1 MNTTPYAPRI
11 PIREYLARRGIV
23 PRYERNGYGMYLSPL
38 REERTPSFKVNYQ
51 KDLWYDFGIGE
62 GGTLL
67 ALIMRLERCSCSEAF
82 EHLQH
87 AAEGTVSLLAARI
100 CERYAVPTESPNF
113 QPVLRIL
120 SDAPLRHPA
129 LLGYL
134 TSRGIVPGIAAAY
147 CREVCYQVRSR
158 RFFAIGFRNDCGG
171 WELRSERFKGSSS
184 PKHITTFDNRSDTV
198 IAFEGF
204 MDFLAYLS
212 LKHPERLRIDAAVLN
227 SVVNLPKAIPFLSRH
242 PVIHAFFD
250 NDEAGR
256 KTTSDLIR
264 RCPRNQVIDHAQLY
278 RDYKDFNDFWIAR
291 KRLRD
296 DSEEAKTE
304 SRKPQLR
311 PKGGMKV

>member
-11 PIREYLARRGIV
+11 PIREYLARRGIL

-51 KDLWYDFGIGE
+51 KNLWYDFGIGE
-62 GGTLL
+62 GGTLP
-67 ALIMRLERCSCSEAF
+67 ALIMRLERCSRSEAF

-100 CERYAVPTESPNF
+100 CERYAVPTEGPNS
-113 QPVLRIL
+113 QPALRIL

-129 LLGYL
+129 LFGYL
-134 TSRGIVPGIAAAY
+134 ASRGIVPGIAAAY
-147 CREVCYQVRSR
+147 CREVRYQVRNHC
-158 RFFAIGFRNDCGG
+158 FFAIGFRNDCGS

-184 PKHITTFDNRSDTV
+184 PKHITTIDNRSDTV

-256 KTTSDLIR
+256 RTLAELTR
-264 RCPRNQVIDHAQLY
+264 QCPRSQVIDHAHLY
-278 RDYKDFNDFWIAR
+278 RDYKDLNNFWIAR
-291 KRLRD
+291 KRLRN

-311 PKGGMKV
+311 PQGGMKV

>member
-1 MNTTPYAPRI
+1 MNTTPYAPQI
-11 PIREYLARRGIV
+11 PIREYLARRGIL
-23 PRYERNGYGMYLSPL
+23 PWYERNGYGMYLSPL

-67 ALIMRLERCSCSEAF
+67 TLIMRLERCSRSEAF

-87 AAEGTVSLLAARI
+87 AAEGTISLLAARI
-100 CERYAVPTESPNF
+100 CERYAVPTESPHS
-113 QPVLRIL
+113 QPALRIL

-134 TSRGIVPGIAAAY
+134 ASRGIVPGIAAAY
-147 CREVCYQVRSR
+147 CREVRYQVRSR
-158 RFFAIGFRNDCGG
+158 CFFAIGFRNDCGG

-184 PKHITTFDNRSDTV
+184 PKQITTIDHQSDKV
-198 IAFEGF
+198 IVFEGF
-204 MDFLAYLS
+204 MDFLACLS
-212 LKHPERLRIDAAVLN
+212 MKHSAPLGIDAAVLN
-227 SVVNLPKAIPFLSRH
+227 SVVNLPKALPFLERH
-242 PVIHAFFD
+242 PTIHAFLD

-256 KTTSDLIR
+256 RTLAELTH
-264 RCPRNQVIDHAQLY
+264 RCPRSQVIDHTQLY
-278 RDYKDFNDFWIAR
+278 RDYKDLNDFWIAR